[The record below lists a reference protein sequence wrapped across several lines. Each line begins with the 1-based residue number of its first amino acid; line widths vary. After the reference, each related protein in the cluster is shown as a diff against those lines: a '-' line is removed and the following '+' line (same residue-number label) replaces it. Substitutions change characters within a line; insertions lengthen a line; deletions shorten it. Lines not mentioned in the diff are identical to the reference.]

1 MSQAQDDVSRGRQR
15 RLKMSDAELKQLAQE
30 LHPSDDNGLQ
40 SRLELDARESQALLG
55 LVDQIERGEVE
66 RKFYRE
72 LAGVG

>member
-1 MSQAQDDVSRGRQR
+1 MNQAQDHEIRGRQR

-30 LHPSDDNGLQ
+30 LHPTDDNGLQ
-40 SRLELDARESQALLG
+40 SRLELDARQSQALIG
-55 LVDQIERGEVE
+55 LLDKIERGEVE